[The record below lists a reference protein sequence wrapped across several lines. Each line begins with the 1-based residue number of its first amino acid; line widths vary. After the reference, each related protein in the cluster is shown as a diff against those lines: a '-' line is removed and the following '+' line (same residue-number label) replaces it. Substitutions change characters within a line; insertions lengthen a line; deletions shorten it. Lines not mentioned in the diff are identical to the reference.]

1 VEPEVRRHRTA
12 AALFEQAGAIVEPMQ
27 PFLTREMLD
36 GMDHFWRMRSH
47 IDLQALPAAQQDKVL
62 PFIRQWAD
70 SAAA

>member
-1 VEPEVRRHRTA
+1 MA
-12 AALFEQAGAIVEPMQ
+12 

-70 SAAA
+70 SAAG